1 MNATDRAALTRLAG
15 YPAQAR
21 IACADEL
28 GRGQT
33 SPEIEIISHM
43 ALADQ
48 SGSLKNL
55 HASTSALLASGY
67 RSARTCAFHAR
78 CFPAYV
84 AEETAHQL
92 LIEAEKKAND
102 APVLLAEVATSYIA
116 LNQHGQALPLLER
129 ANQLAG
135 ASGTLASLL
144 SLCQLHVGAYGKA
157 LASAQIAWSEN
168 PNTYHAAKVLL
179 PAALAEKSQPDAQL
193 CLDWMSRQ
201 NTDVSARV
209 ITDWSEILEHMRHFV
224 SAAIVYRSLM
234 EANKTSFS
242 HVGRYGELLL
252 KAYRPD
258 DAVQYL
264 LKAAELNPD
273 NEGVH
278 TALARCYIQ
287 LGNLPKARKSLM
299 KSIDLYPKQ
308 INAYAILSEIDA
320 KALTS
325 SHLDDLSHT
334 IYAGIADVETR
345 AAGMLALARSKE
357 VLKDYPAAFRYFS
370 DANQI
375 FDQHYQ
381 SLGLGYDKAAIE
393 DEFAATKEI
402 FSACNMQKY
411 ERSGALLSDYIF
423 ILGMPRSGTTLC
435 EQILSAHPEI
445 TGMGERGVIGNFWRT
460 LYQEW
465 QRGTDVRDFLATNV
479 KTWADKYEA
488 AMAGASEAAAVYIDK
503 APLNFRYIGLISLLI
518 PDARIIYAHRDPIDT
533 CLSIFRLRFPH
544 SFTFANNLENLAHY
558 YRCHLDLMN
567 HWQQVTP
574 LKMIEYSYET
584 LVADTESEARRLI
597 AFTKQQ
603 WDPACLN
610 FHTSG
615 RPVYTLSG
623 SQVRRPIYNSAV
635 KRWQRYENLLP
646 EALLSLATNRSQDTS
661 TPKA

>member
-15 YPAQAR
+15 YPTQAR
-21 IACADEL
+21 KVCADAVE
-28 GRGQT
+28 RGQPN
-33 SPEIEIISHM
+33 PEIEIISHM

-48 SGSLKNL
+48 TGSLQDL
-55 HASTSALLASGY
+55 HAATSELLASGY

-78 CFPAYV
+78 CCPTYV
-84 AEETAHQL
+84 PEETARQH
-92 LIEAEKKAND
+92 LIEAEQKAKD
-102 APVLLAEVATSYIA
+102 APVLLAEIATSYIA
-116 LNQHGQALPLLER
+116 LNQHGQALFLLER

-135 ASGTLASLL
+135 ASGTLSSLL
-144 SLCQLHVGAYGKA
+144 SLCQLHVGAYGQA
-157 LASAQIAWSEN
+157 LASARIAWKEN
-168 PNTYHAAKVLL
+168 PDTYHAAKALL

-201 NTDVSARV
+201 KAEVSARV
-209 ITDWSEILEHMRHFV
+209 ITEWSEILEHMRHFV
-224 SAAIVYRSLM
+224 SAAIVYRPLM
-234 EANKTSFS
+234 EANKTSFP

-258 DAVQYL
+258 EAEPYL
-264 LKAAELNPD
+264 LKAADLKPGH
-273 NEGVH
+273 EGVH

-287 LGNLPKARKSLM
+287 LGNLPKARDSLM
-299 KSIDLYPKQ
+299 KSIDLCPKQ

-325 SHLDDLSHT
+325 GHLDDLSHA
-334 IYAGIADVETR
+334 IDAGIADVETR

-357 VLKDYPAAFRYFS
+357 VSKDYPAAFQYFS
-370 DANQI
+370 DANKI

-402 FSACNMQKY
+402 FSTRNMQSY
-411 ERSGALLSDYIF
+411 QRSGVSLSDYIF

-465 QRGTDVRDFLATNV
+465 QQGTDVRDFLATSV
-479 KTWADKYEA
+479 GTWAEKYEA
-488 AMAGASEAAAVYIDK
+488 AMAGSSETATVYIDK
-503 APLNFRYIGLISLLI
+503 APLNFRYIGLISLVL
-518 PDARIIYAHRDPIDT
+518 PGAKIIYAQRDPVDT

-544 SFTFANNLENLAHY
+544 SFTFANSLENLAHY
-558 YRCHLDLMN
+558 YGCHLDLMN
-567 HWQQVTP
+567 HWRQSTP
-574 LKMIEYSYET
+574 LEMTQYNYET
-584 LVADTESEARRLI
+584 LVTDTESEARRLV
-597 AFTKQQ
+597 AFAEQN

-623 SQVRRPIYNSAV
+623 SQVRKPIYHSAV
-635 KRWQRYENLLP
+635 KRWQHYENLLP
-646 EALLSLATNRSQDTS
+646 EVLLQLASSRSQENSVPT
-661 TPKA
+661 A